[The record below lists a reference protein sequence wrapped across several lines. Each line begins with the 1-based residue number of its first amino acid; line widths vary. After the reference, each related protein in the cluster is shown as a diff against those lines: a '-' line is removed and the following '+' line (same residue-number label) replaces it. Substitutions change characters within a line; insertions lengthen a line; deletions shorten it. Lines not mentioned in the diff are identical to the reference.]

1 MAFEKIHRPLF
12 AESKH
17 VDFPNNNSVS
27 TSYNGAFCKVRG
39 TLLLSRRLCNYLD
52 ETAEKSCYRP
62 PCPGGGV
69 LPYINYISM
78 CRSIG
83 WGFWAVLVWKR
94 VYTLP
99 ILVESGVAFEGT
111 TGVYD
116 GIYRFNSKLACVAA
130 GPRTRLLRRRQFQMS
145 EKEREIC
152 EFEMDLKC
160 FLVCA
165 LF

>member
-27 TSYNGAFCKVRG
+27 TSYNGAFCKVRS
-39 TLLLSRRLCNYLD
+39 TSLLSRRLCNYLD

-62 PCPGGGV
+62 PCPGGVGV

-99 ILVESGVAFEGT
+99 ILVWNRVWFLRGLQECMDVFIVSIPNEWERKRNMRIRNGFEE
-111 TGVYD
+111 
-116 GIYRFNSKLACVAA
+116 FFC
-130 GPRTRLLRRRQFQMS
+130 LRS
-145 EKEREIC
+145 NLSNDNIIS
-152 EFEMDLKC
+152 
-160 FLVCA
+160 A
-165 LF
+165 

>member
-27 TSYNGAFCKVRG
+27 TSYNGAFCKVRS

-52 ETAEKSCYRP
+52 ETGCYRP

-69 LPYINYISM
+69 TPLYKLYKYVPLH
-78 CRSIG
+78 RV
-83 WGFWAVLVWKR
+83 GFLSRLVWKR

-99 ILVESGVAFEGT
+99 ILVWNRVWF
-111 TGVYD
+111 
-116 GIYRFNSKLACVAA
+116 
-130 GPRTRLLRRRQFQMS
+130 LRGLQECMDVFIVSIQMS

-152 EFEMDLKC
+152 KFEMDLK
-160 FLVCA
+160 FFFGLRSNLSNDNIISA
-165 LF
+165 

>member
-39 TLLLSRRLCNYLD
+39 TLLLSRRFCNYLD

-62 PCPGGGV
+62 PAPGGGV

-99 ILVESGVAFEGT
+99 ILVWNRVWFLRGLRECMDVFIVSIPNEWERKRNMRIRNGFE
-111 TGVYD
+111 V
-116 GIYRFNSKLACVAA
+116 F
-130 GPRTRLLRRRQFQMS
+130 FW
-145 EKEREIC
+145 
-152 EFEMDLKC
+152 F
-160 FLVCA
+160 A
-165 LF
+165 L

>member
-27 TSYNGAFCKVRG
+27 TSYNGAFCKVRSI
-39 TLLLSRRLCNYLD
+39 LLLSRRLCNYLD

-62 PCPGGGV
+62 PCPGGGGRV

-99 ILVESGVAFEGT
+99 ILVWNRVWFSRELRECMNVFIVSIPNEWERKRNMRIRNGFEVFFFG
-111 TGVYD
+111 
-116 GIYRFNSKLACVAA
+116 
-130 GPRTRLLRRRQFQMS
+130 LRS
-145 EKEREIC
+145 NLSNDNIIS
-152 EFEMDLKC
+152 
-160 FLVCA
+160 A
-165 LF
+165 

>member
-27 TSYNGAFCKVRG
+27 TSYNGAFCKVRS

-52 ETAEKSCYRP
+52 ETGCYRP
-62 PCPGGGV
+62 PCPGGGGGL
-69 LPYINYISM
+69 LPYINYINM

-99 ILVESGVAFEGT
+99 ILVWNRVWFLRGLQECMDVFIVSIPNEWERKRNRRIRNGFE
-111 TGVYD
+111 V
-116 GIYRFNSKLACVAA
+116 F
-130 GPRTRLLRRRQFQMS
+130 FW
-145 EKEREIC
+145 
-152 EFEMDLKC
+152 F
-160 FLVCA
+160 A
-165 LF
+165 L